1 LLNISL
7 SLSLQLKQN
16 INIFKPIKGRIKS
29 LLDADN
35 NNEKKLNKKLLKD
48 SFSSSPSSSTSSSSM
63 SLNKTNNNQDDQTTT
78 TTTNVEI
85 KTEKE
90 EININDSKINLL
102 LKDQQI
108 DKNKEIAAHLLADL
122 SLNTKLIEQSSPQP
136 VVIQLKPE
144 PTTQI
149 NDLLNKSSSSTTS
162 STSSSSTPIKKVKKN
177 ISSLLESP
185 KNKSTTT
192 SNSSKISSLVNPLP
206 PSSSI
211 ILNEGETT
219 KIKKQKLKRKSIEES
234 TTTTVSSS
242 KLNSKKRKQQT
253 NDLVDIFGN
262 RLNSIDFLPPG
273 CSNDFEMLDEQQQQ
287 HSPSK
292 PSTINSIL
300 NKKSIIGPS
309 KPILTSQYKILEEEE
324 SSANE

>member
-7 SLSLQLKQN
+7 SLQLNQN

-63 SLNKTNNNQDDQTTT
+63 SLNKTNNNQDDQTTTTTT

-177 ISSLLESP
+177 ISSLLESFP
-185 KNKSTTT
+185 
-192 SNSSKISSLVNPLP
+192 
-206 PSSSI
+206 
-211 ILNEGETT
+211 
-219 KIKKQKLKRKSIEES
+219 
-234 TTTTVSSS
+234 
-242 KLNSKKRKQQT
+242 
-253 NDLVDIFGN
+253 
-262 RLNSIDFLPPG
+262 
-273 CSNDFEMLDEQQQQ
+273 
-287 HSPSK
+287 H
-292 PSTINSIL
+292 
-300 NKKSIIGPS
+300 
-309 KPILTSQYKILEEEE
+309 
-324 SSANE
+324 